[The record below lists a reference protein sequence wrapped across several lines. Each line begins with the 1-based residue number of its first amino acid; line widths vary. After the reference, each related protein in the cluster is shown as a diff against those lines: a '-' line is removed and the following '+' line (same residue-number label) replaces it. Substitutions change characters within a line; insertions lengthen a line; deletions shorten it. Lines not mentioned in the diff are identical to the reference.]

1 MYLRALRFLFLATT
15 FAFAACGTTSKLK
28 PADAGSIQRLS
39 QYDLVYVADFTNATN
54 KQIKNPEKAA
64 LFEKAVLDAGRT
76 FADMI
81 ASNLEKTKNPPAV
94 VRSLPE
100 NGDQK
105 ILRISGAI
113 TTFENGNAF
122 VRFMLPLAG
131 AAKFNAN
138 VLFFDQ
144 KTGEKMGEITV
155 DKNSNPLGG
164 GFAASQNAN
173 RFMKGAA
180 DKIAEQLELQR
191 NDSDKN

>member
-1 MYLRALRFLFLATT
+1 MYIRALRFLFLASVFTL
-15 FAFAACGTTSKLK
+15 AACGTTSKLK
-28 PADAGSIQRLS
+28 PEDASSLQQLS
-39 QYDLVYVADFTNATN
+39 QYDVVYVADFTNATN
-54 KQIKNPEKAA
+54 QKIKNPEKAA
-64 LFEKAVLDAGRT
+64 LFEKAVVDAGRT

-94 VRSLPE
+94 VRALPE
-100 NGDQK
+100 NTEQK
-105 ILRISGAI
+105 VLRISGAI

-144 KTGEKMGEITV
+144 KSGEKMGEITV

-191 NDSDKN
+191 NPEGK